1 MCLGDGGQ
9 AQAQEQA
16 ELQRAQEQA
25 RQGRVRAGKNNI
37 DSTFA
42 GYDDDFYDSRTQS
55 YIDYEKPEVADQFK
69 DATLQLRAAL
79 SRNGMLQSS
88 VSADQTAKLSG
99 QNSDALRSVADK
111 GREYSNNT
119 RKNIENAK
127 ANLIAQNQSLADPV
141 LAANLAS
148 SRAASA
154 AEIPSYSPIAQL
166 FGGVTSG
173 LANQAQ
179 LERREQARYGNV
191 IGDAFD
197 RLGSARIIN

>member
-1 MCLGDGGQ
+1 MKILSNSLGRKMCLGDGGQ

-55 YIDYEKPEVADQFK
+55 YIDYAKPEVADQFK

-111 GREYSNNT
+111 GREQ
-119 RKNIENAK
+119 K
-127 ANLIAQNQSLADPV
+127 
-141 LAANLAS
+141 
-148 SRAASA
+148 
-154 AEIPSYSPIAQL
+154 PI
-166 FGGVTSG
+166 
-173 LANQAQ
+173 
-179 LERREQARYGNV
+179 
-191 IGDAFD
+191 
-197 RLGSARIIN
+197 